1 MLLLTRRRRVF
12 YFQETRMSSNFERS
26 QLTKVMI
33 SSAPVTAETLATA
46 SFLGLSCTIKE
57 VQFTAGQKQDIDTTT
72 LCSTE
77 QENINGLGSASEIS
91 MSGNFYLN
99 AAQDALRSAYDNDTT
114 YGFKVIFPSGNGFTF
129 MAEVRQHTWSV
140 GTNGVVAATFSL
152 RLKGKPTLTREP
164 LKLTVDLNST
174 LQVSA
179 SETLNMSVEASG
191 GVPPYSYV
199 WKKGSSPL
207 SGQTAATF
215 TKASVVSGD
224 AGVYACEVS
233 DSASPASRVT
243 STSCTVTVS

>member
-1 MLLLTRRRRVF
+1 
-12 YFQETRMSSNFERS
+12 MSALYEKS
-26 QLTKVMI
+26 QLTKILI
-33 SSAPVTAETLATA
+33 SSLPATKETMDSAT
-46 SFLGLSCTIKE
+46 FLDLSCTIKE
-57 VQFTAGQKQDIDTTT
+57 IQFTGGQKQDIDVTT

-77 QENINGLGSASEIS
+77 QENINGLPSPSEIS
-91 MSGNFYLN
+91 LSGNFYKN
-99 AAQDALRSAYDNDTT
+99 PAQDALRDAYDNDTT

-152 RLKGKPTLTREP
+152 RLKGKPSLTTEP
-164 LKLTVDLNST
+164 LKLLSDLKST

-199 WKKGSSPL
+199 WKKGSSPV
-207 SGQTAATF
+207 SGQTSATF
-215 TKASVVSGD
+215 NKASVTSGD
-224 AGVYACEVS
+224 AGAYTCEVS
-233 DSASPASRVT
+233 DSASPINKVT